1 MWNKIFGKTLR
12 SQLIR
17 YNIAI
22 ICIIDVFINAYA
34 YTTSNR
40 RIVEMASTSLEHNVE
55 SISNQYQMAYDEMM
69 NVILNCTERELI
81 DFDTMSST
89 SEAKRNRLGLEYV
102 QILKDYCTVI
112 EYGKYISRLIIFDN
126 FMGSDSPYDRLQ
138 SFVRIS

>member
-1 MWNKIFGKTLR
+1 
-12 SQLIR
+12 
-17 YNIAI
+17 
-22 ICIIDVFINAYA
+22 
-34 YTTSNR
+34 
-40 RIVEMASTSLEHNVE
+40 MASTSLEHNVE
-55 SISNQYQMAYDEMM
+55 SISNQYQVAYDEMM

-126 FMGSDSPYDRLQ
+126 NGNR
-138 SFVRIS
+138 V

>member
-22 ICIIDVFINAYA
+22 ICIIEIFINVYA
-34 YTTSNR
+34 YTASNR

-55 SISNQYQMAYDEMM
+55 SISNQYQVAYDEMM

-89 SEAKRNRLGLEYV
+89 SEAKRNRLGLEKN
-102 QILKDYCTVI
+102 L
-112 EYGKYISRLIIFDN
+112 
-126 FMGSDSPYDRLQ
+126 MGSDPIKLYDPIKFL
-138 SFVRIS
+138 